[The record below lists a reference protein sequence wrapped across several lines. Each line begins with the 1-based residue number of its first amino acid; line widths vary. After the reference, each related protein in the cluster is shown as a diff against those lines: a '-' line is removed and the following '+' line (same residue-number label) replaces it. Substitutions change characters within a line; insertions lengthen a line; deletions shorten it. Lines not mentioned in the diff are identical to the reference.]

1 MTKSYL
7 KFPGR
12 AARYQSS
19 RFPHRPFATVA
30 YKEDGDPVTPP
41 APLTADVLMKE
52 LGTIKDALSKNFDK
66 KAADQEKNFDEKLT
80 AVNEAIESLKK
91 LEGDKD
97 KATAETLKAIQED
110 LAITIKAFDK
120 LQLRMKADKG
130 ISNGQQE
137 NTSLKAQIFKAF
149 TGFKDKIKSGTI
161 SKGENEATLTMDM
174 KALTD
179 MSVVNSISTGVVPN
193 TYRTGII
200 PLPYEMVHLR
210 DLVNV
215 TPSETDSY
223 HFYRHTGGD
232 GSIEFQVQE
241 LATKAQIDEDFNET
255 TVNLDYLAGW
265 LRISRKMLRN
275 FVGLQAYITRW
286 LPERYYQRE
295 DTKGWQNIL
304 ANATGVTVASSDI
317 MTSIIQTIGAQRQA
331 KYDVNGIVV
340 NGSVWAKMLTYKAS
354 TSGEFTIPIGTVTI
368 APNGQLMIVGIPVYV
383 ASWVGG
389 DTAIIGDWK
398 SFEIIQSEGLS
409 LQFFEQDG
417 TNVRENKITV
427 RIEASIG
434 FAMLN
439 PPAMSVLNLTTV
451 S

>member
-1 MTKSYL
+1 MKKGYL
-7 KFPGR
+7 NFPKR
-12 AARYQSS
+12 AARYTSS
-19 RFPHRPFATVA
+19 RFPVQNAA
-30 YKEDGDPVTPP
+30 YLTDAEQKALDEKAAKENKESI
-41 APLTADVLMKE
+41 LKE
-52 LGTIKDALSKNFDK
+52 LGTIKDAL
-66 KAADQEKNFDEKLT
+66 EKNLNGKVEEQQKNITEKF
-80 AVNEAIESLKK
+80 AEVNAAIEKFSKMPVA
-91 LEGDKD
+91 
-97 KATAETLKAIQED
+97 ATAEELKAVADD
-110 LAITIKAFDK
+110 LKTTIKAFDL
-120 LQLRMKADKG
+120 LQLAIKADKNQNRG
-130 ISNGQQE
+130 GAQPE
-137 NTSLKAQIFKAF
+137 DESLSGQIFKSF
-149 TGFKDKIKSGTI
+149 SGFRDKVIKGTI
-161 SKGENEATLTMDM
+161 SKGENEAILKMSM

-193 TYRTGII
+193 TYRPGII

-275 FVGLQAYITRW
+275 FIGLQAYITRW

-295 DTKGWQNIL
+295 DTKGWQSIL

-317 MTSIIQTIGAQRQA
+317 MTSIILTIGAQRKA
-331 KYDVNGIVV
+331 RYNVNGIVV
-340 NGSVWAKMLTYKAS
+340 DGSVWAKMLTYKAS

-368 APNGQLMIVGIPVYV
+368 SPTGQLMICGIPVYV
-383 ASWVGG
+383 ASWVAG
-389 DTAIIGDWK
+389 DTALIGDFK

-417 TNVRENKITV
+417 TNVRENKITC

-439 PPAMSVLNLTTV
+439 PPAISVLNLTTV

>member
-1 MTKSYL
+1 MKYGIR
-7 KFPGR
+7 KFYDADP
-12 AARYQSS
+12 
-19 RFPHRPFATVA
+19 
-30 YKEDGDPVTPP
+30 KDGGGNPP
-41 APLTADVLMKE
+41 APLTAEVLMKE
-52 LGTIKDALSKNFDK
+52 LGTIKGALEKNFEK
-66 KAADQEKNFDEKLT
+66 KAAEQDKNFDEKLI
-80 AVNEAIESLKK
+80 AVNEAIDNLKK
-91 LEGDKD
+91 LDGEKD
-97 KATAETLKAIQED
+97 KATAETLKAIQDD

-120 LQLRMKADKG
+120 LQLRVKADKG
-130 ISNGQQE
+130 TQYGQPQE
-137 NTSLKAQIFKAF
+137 DHSLKAQIFKAF
-149 TGFKDKIKSGTI
+149 SGFRKSVMEGKI
-161 SKGENEATLTMDM
+161 SKGENEATMSM

-193 TYRTGII
+193 TYRPGIV

-210 DLVNV
+210 DIVNV

-232 GSIEFQVQE
+232 GTIDWQVQE
-241 LATKAQIDEDFNET
+241 LATKQQIDEDFNET

-275 FVGLQAYITRW
+275 FIGLQAYITRW

-295 DTKGWQNIL
+295 DNKGWQAIL
-304 ANATGVTVASSDI
+304 AQATGQTVASNDI
-317 MTSIIQTIGAQRQA
+317 MTSIIKTIGAQRKA
-331 KYDVNGIVV
+331 RYDVNGIVV
-340 NGSVWAKMLTYKAS
+340 DGSVWASMLTYKAS

-368 APNGQLMIVGIPVYV
+368 SPTGQMMICGIPVYV

-389 DTAIIGDWK
+389 DTAIIADWK
-398 SFEIIQSEGLS
+398 NFEIIQSEGLS

-417 TNVRENKITV
+417 TNVRENKITC

-439 PPAMSVLNLTTV
+439 PAAFSVLSLVTV

>member
-1 MTKSYL
+1 MKYGIR
-7 KFPGR
+7 KFYE
-12 AARYQSS
+12 AA
-19 RFPHRPFATVA
+19 AGEGA
-30 YKEDGDPVTPP
+30 GGA
-41 APLTADVLMKE
+41 APLTAEILMKE
-52 LGTIKDALSKNFDK
+52 LNTIKGALEKNQKETADK
-66 KAADQEKNFDEKLT
+66 QEKNWQEKLEAAT
-80 AVNEAIESLKK
+80 ATIAELKTLGETK
-91 LEGDKD
+91 E
-97 KATAETLKAIQED
+97 KATTEQMEKMKHD
-110 LAITIKAFDK
+110 LDVTIKAFDL
-120 LQLRMKADKG
+120 LQLSIKADKNTNY
-130 ISNGQQE
+130 NGGERE
-137 NTSLKAQIFKAF
+137 NTSLPGQIFKAF
-149 TGFKDKIKSGTI
+149 GGFRKAVMEGKI
-161 SKGENEATLTMDM
+161 SKGENEATLTV

-193 TYRTGII
+193 TYRQGIV
-200 PLPYEMVHLR
+200 PLPFEMVHLR

-232 GSIEFQVQE
+232 GTIDWQVQE
-241 LATKAQIDEDFNET
+241 LATKQQIDEDFNET

-275 FVGLQAYITRW
+275 FKGLQAYITRW

-295 DTKGWQNIL
+295 DNKGWQNIL
-304 ANATGVTVASSDI
+304 ANATGQTVASSDI
-317 MTSIIQTIGAQRQA
+317 MTSIIQTIGAQRKA
-331 KYDVNGIVV
+331 RYDVNGIVV
-340 NGSVWAKMLTYKAS
+340 DGSVWAKMLTYKAS

-368 APNGQLMIVGIPVYV
+368 SPTGQLMIVGIPVYV

-389 DTAIIGDWK
+389 DTAIIADWK
-398 SFEIIQSEGLS
+398 YFEIIQSEGLS

-439 PPAMSVLNLTTV
+439 PLAFSVLNLTTV

>member
-1 MTKSYL
+1 MTKSFINL
-7 KFPGR
+7 PRR
-12 AARYQSS
+12 ATRYVSR
-19 RFPHRPFATVA
+19 RFPQTAYASVA
-30 YKEDGDPVTPP
+30 YLTDAEQKQADEKAAKEARENITR
-41 APLTADVLMKE
+41 E
-52 LGTIKDALSKNFDK
+52 LNTIKDALEKSLNEKVEKQLKNT
-66 KAADQEKNFDEKLT
+66 EEKLDE
-80 AVNEAIESLKK
+80 VLEAQKK
-91 LEGDKD
+91 LTEAPPT
-97 KATAETLKAIQED
+97 ATAAELNAIKED
-110 LAITIKAFDK
+110 LDITIKAFDK

-130 ISNGQQE
+130 INNGQQE
-137 NTSLKAQIFKAF
+137 DHSLKAQIFKAF
-149 TGFKDKIKSGTI
+149 AGFGKSVMEGKI
-161 SKGENEATLTMDM
+161 SKGENEATMSM

-193 TYRTGII
+193 TYRPGII

-210 DLVNV
+210 DIVNV

-232 GSIEFQVQE
+232 GTIDWQVQE
-241 LATKAQIDEDFNET
+241 LATKQQIDEDFNET

-295 DTKGWQNIL
+295 DNKGWQSIL
-304 ANATGVTVASSDI
+304 ANATGQTVASSDI
-317 MTSIIQTIGAQRQA
+317 MTSIIRTIGAQRKA
-331 KYDVNGIVV
+331 RYDVNGIVV
-340 NGSVWAKMLTYKAS
+340 DGSVWANMLTYKAS

-368 APNGQLMIVGIPVYV
+368 SPNGQMMICGIPVYV

-389 DTAIIGDWK
+389 DTAIIADWK
-398 SFEIIQSEGLS
+398 NFEIIQSEGLS

-417 TNVRENKITV
+417 TNVRENKITC

-439 PPAMSVLNLTTV
+439 PAAFSVLNLTTV

>member
-1 MTKSYL
+1 MKYGI
-7 KFPGR
+7 KKMYE
-12 AARYQSS
+12 AA
-19 RFPHRPFATVA
+19 AGENGGGA
-30 YKEDGDPVTPP
+30 P
-41 APLTADVLMKE
+41 ALTADILMKE
-52 LGTIKDALSKNFDK
+52 LGTIKGALEKNFEK
-66 KAADQEKNFDEKLT
+66 KAADQEKNFEDKL
-80 AVNEAIESLKK
+80 AEVNTAIESLKE
-91 LEGDKD
+91 LDKA
-97 KATAETLKAIQED
+97 KATAEQLKAIKED
-110 LAITIKAFDK
+110 LDITIKAFDK
-120 LQLRMKADKG
+120 LQLRMKADAGTNFFQK
-130 ISNGQQE
+130 QE
-137 NTSLKAQIFKAF
+137 DTSLKGQIAKAF
-149 TGFKDKIKSGTI
+149 GGFREKVMKGTI
-161 SKGENEATLTMDM
+161 SKGENEATLQL

-179 MSVVNSISTGVVPN
+179 MSVVNSMSTGVVPN
-193 TYRTGII
+193 TYRSGIV
-200 PLPYEMVHLR
+200 PQPYEMVHLR

-232 GSIEFQVQE
+232 GTIDWQVQE
-241 LATKAQIDEDFNET
+241 LATKQQIDEDFNET

-275 FVGLQAYITRW
+275 FSGLQAYITRW

-304 ANATGVTVASSDI
+304 ANATGQTVVNNDI
-317 MTSIIQTIGAQRQA
+317 MTSIIRTIGAQRKA
-331 KYDVNGIVV
+331 RYDVNGIVV
-340 NGSVWAKMLTYKAS
+340 DGSVWATMLTYKAS

-368 APNGQLMIVGIPVYV
+368 SPAGQLMICGIPVYV

-389 DTAIIGDWK
+389 DTAVIADWK
-398 SFEIIQSEGLS
+398 NFEIIQSEALS

-417 TNVRENKITV
+417 TNVRENKITC

-439 PPAMSVLNLTTV
+439 PNAFSVLSLATV

>member
-1 MTKSYL
+1 MKYGIR
-7 KFPGR
+7 KFYEP
-12 AARYQSS
+12 
-19 RFPHRPFATVA
+19 
-30 YKEDGDPVTPP
+30 DPKDTP
-41 APLTADVLMKE
+41 APLTEAVLMKE
-52 LGTIKDALSKNFDK
+52 LTTIKDALAKNFDK
-66 KAADQEKNFDEKLT
+66 KAADQEKNFEEKLAAAT
-80 AVNEAIESLKK
+80 QTIEDLKALNE
-91 LEGDKD
+91 GKD
-97 KATAETLKAIQED
+97 KATAEQLTKMKAD
-110 LAITIKAFDK
+110 LDVTIKAFDL
-120 LQLRMKADKG
+120 LQLSIKANKG
-130 ISNGQQE
+130 INNNGGQQE
-137 NTSLKAQIFKAF
+137 DTSLPGQIYKAF
-149 TGFKDKIKSGTI
+149 GGFKKNLHDGSI
-161 SKGENEATLTMDM
+161 SKGVNEAQLQM

-193 TYRTGII
+193 TYRPGIV
-200 PLPYEMVHLR
+200 PLPFEMVHLR

-232 GSIEFQVQE
+232 GTIDWQVQE
-241 LATKAQIDEDFNET
+241 LATKQQIDEDFNET

-275 FVGLQAYITRW
+275 FTALQAYITRW

-304 ANATGVTVASSDI
+304 ANATGLTVVASDVI
-317 MTSIIQTIGAQRQA
+317 TSIIRTIGAQKKAR
-331 KYDVNGIVV
+331 YNVTGIVLD
-340 NGSVWAKMLTYKAS
+340 GAVWANILTLHAT
-354 TSGEFTIPIGTVTI
+354 TSGEFTMPFSVVTI
-368 APNGQLMIVGIPVYV
+368 SPSGQLLICGIPVYT

-389 DTAIIGDWK
+389 DQVIIADWRN
-398 SFEIIQSEGLS
+398 FEIIQSEALS

-417 TNVRENKITV
+417 TNVRENKITC

-439 PPAMSVLNLTTV
+439 PAAFSVLNVASV

>member
-1 MTKSYL
+1 MKYGI
-7 KFPGR
+7 KKMYD
-12 AARYQSS
+12 AATGES
-19 RFPHRPFATVA
+19 A
-30 YKEDGDPVTPP
+30 GGP
-41 APLTADVLMKE
+41 ALTADILMKE
-52 LGTIKDALSKNFDK
+52 LGTIKGALEKNFEK
-66 KAADQEKNFDEKLT
+66 KAAEQEKNFEEKL
-80 AVNEAIESLKK
+80 AAANEAIDSLKALGETK
-91 LEGDKD
+91 DKD
-97 KATAETLKAIQED
+97 AETKLKAIQTD
-110 LAITIKAFDK
+110 LDITIKAFDK
-120 LQLRMKADKG
+120 LQLRMKAEGNTNYGHK
-130 ISNGQQE
+130 QE
-137 NTSLKAQIFKAF
+137 DTSLKGQIFKSF
-149 TGFKDKIKSGTI
+149 GGFRDKVIKGTI
-161 SKGENEATLTMDM
+161 SKGENDATLQM

-193 TYRTGII
+193 AYRSGIV
-200 PLPYEMVHLR
+200 PLPFEMVHLR

-232 GSIEFQVQE
+232 GTIDWQVQE
-241 LATKAQIDEDFNET
+241 LATKQQIDEDFNET

-275 FVGLQAYITRW
+275 FSGLQAYITRW

-295 DTKGWQNIL
+295 DNKGWQSIL
-304 ANATGVTVASSDI
+304 ALATGQTVASSDI
-317 MTSIIQTIGAQRQA
+317 MTSIIQTIGAQRKA
-331 KYDVNGIVV
+331 RYDVNGIVV
-340 NGSVWAKMLTYKAS
+340 DGSVWAKMLTYKAA

-368 APNGQLMIVGIPVYV
+368 SPTGQLMIVGIPVYV

-389 DTAIIGDWK
+389 DTAIIADWK
-398 SFEIIQSEGLS
+398 NFEIIQSEALS

-417 TNVRENKITV
+417 TNVRENKITC

-439 PPAMSVLNLTTV
+439 PAAFSVLNLTTV

>member
-1 MTKSYL
+1 MKYGIR
-7 KFPGR
+7 KFYDADP
-12 AARYQSS
+12 
-19 RFPHRPFATVA
+19 
-30 YKEDGDPVTPP
+30 KDGGGNPP

-66 KAADQEKNFDEKLT
+66 KAADQEKNFDEKLI

-91 LEGDKD
+91 LEGEKD
-97 KATAETLKAIQED
+97 KATADQLKALQDD

-120 LQLRMKADKG
+120 LQIRMKADRG
-130 ISNGQQE
+130 MQYGGGQQE
-137 NTSLKAQIFKAF
+137 DISLKGQIFKSF
-149 TGFKDKIKSGTI
+149 GKFRDKIMAGTI
-161 SKGENEATLTMDM
+161 SKGENDAKLET

-210 DLVNV
+210 DIANV

-232 GSIEFQVQE
+232 GTIDWQVQE
-241 LATKAQIDEDFNET
+241 LATKQQIDEDFQEN

-275 FVGLQAYITRW
+275 FKGLQAYITRW

-295 DTKGWQNIL
+295 DTKGWQAIL
-304 ANATGVTVASSDI
+304 AQATGQTVSVTGDWMS
-317 MTSIIQTIGAQRQA
+317 SIIRTIGAQRRA
-331 KYDVNGIVV
+331 RYDVTGIVV
-340 NGSVWAKMLTYKAS
+340 DGVTWAQILTYKAS
-354 TSGEFTIPIGTVTI
+354 TSGEFTIPQGTVTI
-368 APNGQLMIVGIPVYV
+368 TPTGQLLICGIPVYV
-383 ASWVGG
+383 ASWVAAS
-389 DTAIIGDWK
+389 TAIIADWK
-398 SFEIIQSEGLS
+398 NFEIIQSEGLS

-427 RIEASIG
+427 RIEASVG

-439 PPAMSVLNLTTV
+439 PLAFSVLNLPSV

>member
-1 MTKSYL
+1 MKYGIR
-7 KFPGR
+7 KFYEAAAGEGPGG
-12 AARYQSS
+12 A
-19 RFPHRPFATVA
+19 
-30 YKEDGDPVTPP
+30 
-41 APLTADVLMKE
+41 APLTAEVLMKE
-52 LGTIKDALSKNFDK
+52 LGTIKGALEKNFEK
-66 KAADQEKNFDEKLT
+66 KAEEQEKNFELKLKAADDAILELKNLMATKDKDNEEKLKIIQD
-80 AVNEAIESLKK
+80 EAKV
-91 LEGDKD
+91 
-97 KATAETLKAIQED
+97 TQ
-110 LAITIKAFDK
+110 KAFD
-120 LQLRMKADKG
+120 LFQLEMKAQKG
-130 ISNGQQE
+130 INYNGGQRE
-137 NTSLKAQIFKAF
+137 DTSLPGQIFKAF
-149 TGFKDKIKSGTI
+149 GGFRDKVVKGTI
-161 SKGENEATLTMDM
+161 SKGENEATLTV

-193 TYRTGII
+193 TYRSGIV
-200 PLPYEMVHLR
+200 PLPFEMVHLR

-232 GSIEFQVQE
+232 GTIDWQVQE
-241 LATKAQIDEDFNET
+241 LATKQQIDEDFNET

-275 FVGLQAYITRW
+275 FKGLQAYITRW

-295 DTKGWQNIL
+295 DNKGWQSIL
-304 ANATGVTVASSDI
+304 ALATGITVATSDI
-317 MTSIIQTIGAQRQA
+317 MTSIIMTIGAQRKA
-331 KYDVNGIVV
+331 RYDVNGIVV
-340 NGSVWAKMLTYKAS
+340 DGSVWAKMLTYKAS

-368 APNGQLMIVGIPVYV
+368 SPTGQLMIVGIPVYV

-389 DTAIIGDWK
+389 DTAIIADWK
-398 SFEIIQSEGLS
+398 NFEIIQSEGLS

-439 PPAMSVLNLTTV
+439 PNAFSVLNLTTV

>member
-1 MTKSYL
+1 MKYGIR
-7 KFPGR
+7 KFYD
-12 AARYQSS
+12 AA
-19 RFPHRPFATVA
+19 AA
-30 YKEDGDPVTPP
+30 EGGA

-52 LGTIKDALSKNFDK
+52 LGTIKGALEKNFEK
-66 KAADQEKNFDEKLT
+66 KAEEQEKNFELKLK
-80 AVNEAIESLKK
+80 AADEAIETLKQ
-91 LEGDKD
+91 LMATKD
-97 KATAETLKAIQED
+97 KENEEKLKAIQDE
-110 LAITIKAFDK
+110 AKVTQKAFD
-120 LQLRMKADKG
+120 LFQLDMKAQKG
-130 ISNGQQE
+130 VNYGNSQKE
-137 NTSLKAQIFKAF
+137 DTSLGGQIFKSF
-149 TGFKDKIKSGTI
+149 GGFRDKVIKGTI
-161 SKGENEATLTMDM
+161 SKGENEATLTL

-193 TYRTGII
+193 TYRNGIV
-200 PLPYEMVHLR
+200 PLPFEMVHLR
-210 DLVNV
+210 DIVNV

-232 GSIEFQVQE
+232 GQIDWQVQE
-241 LATKAQIDEDFNET
+241 LATKQQIDEDFNET

-275 FVGLQAYITRW
+275 FKGLQAYITRW

-295 DTKGWQNIL
+295 DTKGWQAIL
-304 ANATGVTVASSDI
+304 AQATGATVVTGDI
-317 MTSIIQTIGAQRQA
+317 MTSIIRTIGAQRKA
-331 KYDVNGIVV
+331 RYDVNGIVV
-340 NGSVWAKMLTYKAS
+340 DGSVWANMLTYKAS
-354 TSGEFTIPIGTVTI
+354 TSGEFTIPQGTVTI
-368 APNGQLMIVGIPVYV
+368 SPTGQMLICGIPVYV

-389 DTAIIGDWK
+389 DTAIVADWK
-398 SFEIIQSEGLS
+398 NFEIIQSEGLS

-439 PPAMSVLNLTTV
+439 PSAFSVLSLASV